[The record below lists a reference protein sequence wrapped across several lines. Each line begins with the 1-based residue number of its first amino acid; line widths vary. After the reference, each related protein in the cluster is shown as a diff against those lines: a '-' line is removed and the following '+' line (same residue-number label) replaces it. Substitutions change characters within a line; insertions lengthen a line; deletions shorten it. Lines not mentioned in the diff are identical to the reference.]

1 MRGDFSDLQNRE
13 NHPRKIICYNFIQLA
28 MKKKLNIPKDF
39 WKDFKGRED
48 FDEFFSEL
56 FKEGV
61 SQMLK
66 AEMSDHLGY
75 EKHAKEGDNS
85 GNSRNGNYPKTL
97 KTNLGEITV
106 NVPRD
111 RNGEFDPKV
120 VPKHES
126 RLSDDIAQVIIGLYS
141 RGMSTTD
148 IQEQIEQIYGVQVD
162 STSVSNIT
170 NVLIDSIKEWQS
182 RPLEEVYF
190 VVWMD
195 GISIKIRHNG
205 KIVNKTIYLVIGLTR
220 EGLKQVLGMW
230 VAPTESASFW
240 MGVLTDLKARGVEDI
255 LIAST
260 DNLTGFTDAITSVF
274 PMAITQLCVVHQV
287 RNSMRYVVWKEK
299 KEFAADL
306 KEIYHAPTNEAAEQ
320 ALKNFENKWGHKYAY
335 AVKSW
340 KNNWEK
346 LTQFF
351 EYPLEI
357 RKIVYTT
364 NTIESLNRGI
374 RKYTKTKS
382 IFPHDQ
388 AALKSVYLAISN
400 IEKKWTM
407 PIRNWG
413 MILQQFLI
421 KFEDRCKI

>member
-1 MRGDFSDLQNRE
+1 
-13 NHPRKIICYNFIQLA
+13 
-28 MKKKLNIPKDF
+28 MKKKLDIPKDF
-39 WKDFKGRED
+39 WKDFKDRKD

-56 FKEGV
+56 FKEGIN
-61 SQMLK
+61 QMLK
-66 AEMSDHLGY
+66 AEMTDHLGY
-75 EKHAKEGDNS
+75 EKHSKEGDNS
-85 GNSRNGNYPKTL
+85 GNSRNGDYPKTL
-97 KTNLGEITV
+97 KTNLGEVTI

-126 RLSDDIAQVIIGLYS
+126 RLSDEIAQVIIGLYS

-148 IQEQIEQIYGVQVD
+148 IQEQVEQIYGVQVD

-170 NVLIDSIKEWQS
+170 NALIDSIKEWQN
-182 RPLEEVYF
+182 RPLEKVYF

-205 KIVNKTIYLVIGLTR
+205 KIVSKTIYLVIGLTQ
-220 EGLKQVLGMW
+220 EGLKEVLGMW

-240 MGVLTDLKARGVEDI
+240 MSVLTDLKARGVDDI

-260 DNLTGFTDAITSVF
+260 DNLTGFTDAIISVF
-274 PMAITQLCVVHQV
+274 PLAVTQLCVVHQV
-287 RNSMRYVVWKEK
+287 RNSLRYVVWKEK
-299 KEFAADL
+299 KEFTADMR
-306 KEIYHAPTNEAAEQ
+306 KIYHAATIEAAEQ
-320 ALKNFENKWGHKYAY
+320 ALKNFEKKWGLKYAY

-340 KNNWEK
+340 KNNWEN

-351 EYPLEI
+351 DYPLEI

-364 NTIESLNRGI
+364 NIIESLNRGI
-374 RKYTKTKS
+374 RKYIKTKS

-388 AALKSVYLAISN
+388 AALKAVFLAIGN

-407 PIRNWG
+407 PIQNWG
-413 MILQQFLI
+413 LILHQFLI
-421 KFEDRCKI
+421 KFEDRCRI

>member
-1 MRGDFSDLQNRE
+1 MVFSTSKIE
-13 NHPRKIICYNFIQLA
+13 KIILERLIIVILFQLA
-28 MKKKLNIPKDF
+28 MKKKLDIPKDF
-39 WKDFKGRED
+39 WKDFKDRKD
-48 FDEFFSEL
+48 FDEFFNEL
-56 FKEGV
+56 FKEGIN
-61 SQMLK
+61 QLLK
-66 AEMSDHLGY
+66 AEMTDHLGY
-75 EKHAKEGDNS
+75 EKHSKDGDNS
-85 GNSRNGNYPKTL
+85 GNSRNGDYPKTL
-97 KTNLGEITV
+97 KTNLGEITL

-126 RLSDDIAQVIIGLYS
+126 RLSDEIAQVIIGLYS

-148 IQEQIEQIYGVQVD
+148 IEQQIEQIYGVQVD

-170 NVLIDSIKEWQS
+170 NVLADSIKEWQN
-182 RPLEEVYF
+182 RPLEQVYF

-205 KIVNKTIYLVIGLTR
+205 KIINKTIYLVIGLTQ

-240 MGVLTDLKARGVEDI
+240 MSVLTDLKARGVEDI

-260 DNLTGFTDAITSVF
+260 DNLTGFTDAIKSIF
-274 PMAITQLCVVHQV
+274 PDTVTQLCVVHQV
-287 RNSMRYVVWKEK
+287 RNSLRYVVWKEK
-299 KEFAADL
+299 KVFAADM
-306 KEIYHAPTNEAAEQ
+306 KEIYHAATIEAAEQ
-320 ALKNFENKWGHKYAY
+320 ALKKFEKKWGQKYAY
-335 AVKSW
+335 AVRSW
-340 KNNWEK
+340 KSNWEN

-388 AALKSVYLAISN
+388 AALKAVYLAIGN
-400 IEKKWTM
+400 IESKWTM

-421 KFEDRCKI
+421 KFDERCRI

>member
-1 MRGDFSDLQNRE
+1 MIFSTSKIE
-13 NHPRKIICYNFIQLA
+13 KIILERLLVIILHQLA

-39 WKDFKGRED
+39 WKDFKDRKD
-48 FDEFFSEL
+48 FDEFFSDL
-56 FKEGV
+56 FKEGIN
-61 SQMLK
+61 QMLK
-66 AEMSDHLGY
+66 AEMTDHLGY
-75 EKHAKEGDNS
+75 EKNAKEGDNS
-85 GNSRNGNYPKTL
+85 GNSRNGDYPKTL

-111 RNGEFDPKV
+111 RNGEYDPKV

-126 RLSDDIAQVIIGLYS
+126 RLSDEIAQVIIGLYS

-148 IQEQIEQIYGVQVD
+148 IEQQIEQIYGVQVD

-170 NVLIDSIKEWQS
+170 NVLTESIKEWQN
-182 RPLEEVYF
+182 RPLEQVYF

-205 KIVNKTIYLVIGLTR
+205 KIVNKTIYLVIGLTQ

-240 MGVLTDLKARGVEDI
+240 MNVLTDLKARGVEDI

-260 DNLTGFTDAITSVF
+260 DNLTGFTDAIQSVF
-274 PMAITQLCVVHQV
+274 PLAVTQLCVVHQV
-287 RNSMRYVVWKEK
+287 RNSIRYVVWKEK
-299 KEFAADL
+299 KEFTKDM
-306 KEIYHAPTNEAAEQ
+306 KEIYKAATIEAAEQ
-320 ALKNFENKWGHKYAY
+320 ALNNFEKKWGQKYAY
-335 AVKSW
+335 AVRSW
-340 KNNWEK
+340 KNNWEN

-351 EYPLEI
+351 DYPVEI

-364 NTIESLNRGI
+364 NIIESLNRGI

-407 PIRNWG
+407 PVQNWG

-421 KFEDRCKI
+421 KFEDRCRI

>member
-1 MRGDFSDLQNRE
+1 MIFSTWKFE
-13 NHPRKIICYNFIQLA
+13 KIILESLLIVILYQLA
-28 MKKKLNIPKDF
+28 MKKKLDIPKDF
-39 WKDFKGRED
+39 WKDFKDRKD
-48 FDEFFSEL
+48 FDEFFNEL
-56 FKEGV
+56 FKEGIN
-61 SQMLK
+61 QLLN
-66 AEMSDHLGY
+66 AEMTDHLGY
-75 EKHAKEGDNS
+75 EKHSKEGENS
-85 GNSRNGNYPKTL
+85 GNSRNGDYPKTL
-97 KTNLGEITV
+97 KTNLGEITL

-126 RLSDDIAQVIIGLYS
+126 RLSDEIAQVIIGLYS
-141 RGMSTTD
+141 RGMSTND
-148 IQEQIEQIYGVQVD
+148 IEQQIEQIYGVHVD

-170 NVLIDSIKEWQS
+170 NVLVDSIKEWQS
-182 RPLEEVYF
+182 RPLEQVYF

-205 KIVNKTIYLVIGLTR
+205 KIINKTIYLVIGLTQ

-230 VAPTESASFW
+230 IAPTESASFW
-240 MGVLTDLKARGVEDI
+240 MSVLTDLRARGVEDI

-260 DNLTGFTDAITSVF
+260 DNLTGFTDAIKSVF
-274 PMAITQLCVVHQV
+274 PDTVTQLCVVHQV
-287 RNSMRYVVWKEK
+287 RNSLRYVVWKEK
-299 KEFAADL
+299 KVFAADM
-306 KEIYHAPTNEAAEQ
+306 KEIYHAATIEAAEQ
-320 ALKNFENKWGHKYAY
+320 ALKKFEKKWGQKYAY
-335 AVKSW
+335 AVRSW
-340 KNNWEK
+340 KNNWEN

-388 AALKSVYLAISN
+388 AALKAVYLAIGN
-400 IEKKWTM
+400 IESKWTM

-421 KFEDRCKI
+421 KFEDRCRI

>member
-1 MRGDFSDLQNRE
+1 
-13 NHPRKIICYNFIQLA
+13 
-28 MKKKLNIPKDF
+28 MKKKLDIPKDF
-39 WKDFKGRED
+39 WKDFKDRKD
-48 FDEFFSEL
+48 FDDFFGEL
-56 FKEGV
+56 FKEGIN
-61 SQMLK
+61 QMLK
-66 AEMSDHLGY
+66 AEMTDHVGY
-75 EKHAKEGDNS
+75 EKHAKEGENS
-85 GNSRNGNYPKTL
+85 GNSRNGDYPKTL

-111 RNGEFDPKV
+111 RNGEFDPQV
-120 VPKHES
+120 VPKHET
-126 RLSDDIAQVIIGLYS
+126 RLSDEIAQVIIGLYS

-148 IQEQIEQIYGVQVD
+148 IEQQIEQIYGVQVD

-170 NVLIDSIKEWQS
+170 NVLTDSIKEWQS
-182 RPLEEVYF
+182 RPLDEVYF

-205 KIVNKTIYLVIGLTR
+205 KIINKTIYLVIGLTQ

-240 MGVLTDLKARGVEDI
+240 MSVLTDLKARGVEDI

-260 DNLTGFTDAITSVF
+260 DNLTGFTDAIKSVF
-274 PMAITQLCVVHQV
+274 PQTVTQLCVVHQV
-287 RNSMRYVVWKEK
+287 RNSLRYVVWKEK
-299 KEFAADL
+299 KEFTVDM
-306 KEIYHAPTNEAAEQ
+306 KEIYHAATIEAAEQ
-320 ALKNFENKWGHKYAY
+320 ALTNFEKKWDHKYAY
-335 AVKSW
+335 AIRSW
-340 KNNWEK
+340 KNNWEN

-351 EYPLEI
+351 DYPLEI

-388 AALKSVYLAISN
+388 AAIKAVYLAISN

-407 PIRNWG
+407 PIQNWG

>member
-1 MRGDFSDLQNRE
+1 
-13 NHPRKIICYNFIQLA
+13 
-28 MKKKLNIPKDF
+28 MKKKLDIPKDF
-39 WKDFKGRED
+39 WKDFKDRKD

-56 FKEGV
+56 FKEGIN
-61 SQMLK
+61 QMLK
-66 AEMSDHLGY
+66 GEMTDHLGY
-75 EKHAKEGDNS
+75 EKHSKEGDNT
-85 GNSRNGNYPKTL
+85 GNSRNGDYQKTL

-126 RLSDDIAQVIIGLYS
+126 RLSDEIAQVIIGLYS

-170 NVLIDSIKEWQS
+170 NTLLESIKEWQS
-182 RPLEEVYF
+182 RPLEEVYY

-195 GISIKIRHNG
+195 GISIKIRHNS
-205 KIVNKTIYLVIGLTR
+205 KVINKTIYLVIGLTQ
-220 EGLKQVLGMW
+220 EGKKQVLGMW
-230 VAPTESASFW
+230 ISENESASFW
-240 MGVLTDLKARGVEDI
+240 MSVLTDLKARGVKDI

-260 DNLTGFTDAITSVF
+260 DNLAGFTEAIKSVF
-274 PMAITQLCVVHQV
+274 PLTVTQICIVHQV
-287 RNSMRYVVWKEK
+287 RNSLRYVVWKEK
-299 KEFAADL
+299 KEITVDM
-306 KEIYHAPTNEAAEQ
+306 KEIYHAPTIEAAEQ
-320 ALKNFENKWGHKYAY
+320 ALDKFEKKWNHKYAY

-340 KNNWEK
+340 RKNWEE
-346 LTQFF
+346 LTRFY
-351 EYPLEI
+351 EYPIEI

-364 NTIESLNRGI
+364 NIIESLNRGI

-382 IFPHDQ
+382 VFPHDQ
-388 AALKSVYLAISN
+388 AAMKSVYLAISN
-400 IEKKWTM
+400 IEKKWTQ

-413 MILQQFLI
+413 VILQQFLI
-421 KFEDRCKI
+421 IFEERCRI

>member
-1 MRGDFSDLQNRE
+1 
-13 NHPRKIICYNFIQLA
+13 
-28 MKKKLNIPKDF
+28 MKKKLNIPKEF
-39 WKDFKGRED
+39 WKDFKDRKD

-56 FKEGV
+56 FKEGI
-61 SQMLK
+61 SQMLN
-66 AEMSDHLGY
+66 AEMTDHLGY
-75 EKHAKEGDNS
+75 EKHSKEGENS
-85 GNSRNGNYPKTL
+85 GNSRNGDYPKTL
-97 KTNLGEITV
+97 KTNLGEITI

-111 RNGEFDPKV
+111 RNGEYDPKAI
-120 VPKHES
+120 PKHES
-126 RLSDDIAQVIIGLYS
+126 RLSDEIAQVIIGLYS

-148 IQEQIEQIYGVQVD
+148 IQQQIEQIYGVQVD

-170 NVLIDSIKEWQS
+170 NVLTESIKEWQN

-205 KIVNKTIYLVIGLTR
+205 KIISKTIYLVIGLTQ
-220 EGLKQVLGMW
+220 EGMKQVLGMW

-240 MGVLTDLKARGVEDI
+240 MSVLTDLKARGVEDI

-260 DNLTGFTDAITSVF
+260 DNLAGFTDAIKSVF
-274 PMAITQLCVVHQV
+274 PLAVTQLCVVHQV
-287 RNSMRYVVWKEK
+287 RNSLRYVVWKEK
-299 KEFAADL
+299 KEFTVDM
-306 KEIYHAPTNEAAEQ
+306 KQIYHAANIEAAEQ
-320 ALKNFENKWGHKYAY
+320 ALVNFEKKWGHKYAY
-335 AVKSW
+335 AIKSW
-340 KNNWEK
+340 KNNWEN

-364 NTIESLNRGI
+364 NIIESLNRGI

-388 AALKSVYLAISN
+388 AALKAVYLAIGN
-400 IEKKWTM
+400 IENKWTM

-421 KFEDRCKI
+421 KFEERCRIYI

>member
-1 MRGDFSDLQNRE
+1 
-13 NHPRKIICYNFIQLA
+13 
-28 MKKKLNIPKDF
+28 MKKKLNIPKEF
-39 WKDFKGRED
+39 WKDFKDRKD

-56 FKEGV
+56 FKESI
-61 SQMLK
+61 SQMLN
-66 AEMSDHLGY
+66 AEMTDHLGY
-75 EKHAKEGDNS
+75 EKHSKEGENS
-85 GNSRNGNYPKTL
+85 GNSRNGDYPKTL
-97 KTNLGEITV
+97 KTNLGELTV
-106 NVPRD
+106 NIPRD
-111 RNGEFDPKV
+111 RNGEYNPKV
-120 VPKHES
+120 IPKHES
-126 RLSDDIAQVIIGLYS
+126 RLSDEIAQVITGLYS

-148 IQEQIEQIYGVQVD
+148 IQQQVEQIYGVQVD
-162 STSVSNIT
+162 SSSVSNIT
-170 NVLIDSIKEWQS
+170 NVLTESIKEWQN

-205 KIVNKTIYLVIGLTR
+205 KIINKTIYLVIGLTQ
-220 EGLKQVLGMW
+220 EGMKQVLGMW
-230 VAPTESASFW
+230 VALTESASFW
-240 MGVLTDLKARGVEDI
+240 MSVLTDLKARGVEDI

-260 DNLTGFTDAITSVF
+260 DNLAGFTDAIKSVF
-274 PMAITQLCVVHQV
+274 PLTVTQLCVVHQV
-287 RNSMRYVVWKEK
+287 RNSLRYVVWKEK
-299 KEFAADL
+299 KEFTADM
-306 KEIYHAPTNEAAEQ
+306 KQIYHAATIEAAEQ
-320 ALKNFENKWGHKYAY
+320 ALESFEKKWGQKYAY

-340 KNNWEK
+340 NKNWEN

-364 NTIESLNRGI
+364 NVIESLNRGI

-388 AALKSVYLAISN
+388 AAMKAVYLAIGN
-400 IEKKWTM
+400 IENKWTM

-421 KFEDRCKI
+421 KFEERCRI

>member
-1 MRGDFSDLQNRE
+1 MRKSRSSGSVGERGGNELLYPD
-13 NHPRKIICYNFIQLA
+13 
-28 MKKKLNIPKDF
+28 IPKDF
-39 WKDFKGRED
+39 WKDFKDRKD

-56 FKEGV
+56 FKEGI

-66 AEMSDHLGY
+66 AEMTDHLGY
-75 EKHAKEGDNS
+75 EKNAKEGDNS
-85 GNSRNGNYPKTL
+85 GNSRNGDYPKTL

-111 RNGEFDPKV
+111 RNGDFDPKV
-120 VPKHES
+120 VPKNES
-126 RLSDDIAQVIIGLYS
+126 RLSDEIAEVIIGLYS

-148 IQEQIEQIYGVQVD
+148 IEQQIEQIYGVQVD

-170 NVLIDSIKEWQS
+170 NVLTDSIKEWQS
-182 RPLEEVYF
+182 RPLEQVYF

-205 KIVNKTIYLVIGLTR
+205 KIVNKTISLVIGLTQ

-240 MGVLTDLKARGVEDI
+240 MNVLTDLKARGVEDI

-260 DNLTGFTDAITSVF
+260 DNLIGFTDAIKSVF
-274 PMAITQLCVVHQV
+274 PQTVTQLCVVHQV
-287 RNSMRYVVWKEK
+287 RNSLRYVVWKEK
-299 KEFAADL
+299 KEFTADM
-306 KEIYHAPTNEAAEQ
+306 KEIYHAATIEAAEH
-320 ALKNFENKWGHKYAY
+320 ALVNFEKKWGGKYAY
-335 AVKSW
+335 AVRSW
-340 KNNWEK
+340 KNNWEN

-364 NTIESLNRGI
+364 NIIESLNRGI

-388 AALKSVYLAISN
+388 AALKAVYLAIGN

-407 PIRNWG
+407 PVQKWG

-421 KFEDRCKI
+421 IFEERCRI